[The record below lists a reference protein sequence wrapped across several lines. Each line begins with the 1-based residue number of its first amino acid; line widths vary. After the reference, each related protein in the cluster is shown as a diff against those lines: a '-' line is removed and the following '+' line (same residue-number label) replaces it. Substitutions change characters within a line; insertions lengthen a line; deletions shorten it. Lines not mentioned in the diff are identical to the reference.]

1 MKTYFADTN
10 FYLRFLLNDN
20 KDQAE
25 KSASYLKKAKQQEIK
40 IVFLS
45 EVILEMG
52 IVLEKFYKLKKPE
65 IARHFSILIKTA
77 YLAIEDRSVWGE
89 SFAIFSKKNIDLL
102 DVFLFVRA
110 KTKGAEVL
118 SYDKDFVRLA
128 REFNEVNS

>member
-25 KSASYLKKAKQQEIK
+25 KSASYLKKAQEQEIK

-52 IVLEKFYKLKKPE
+52 IVLEKFYKITKPE
-65 IARHFSILIKTA
+65 IARHLSILIKTA
-77 YLAIEDRSVWGE
+77 YLTIEDRAVWGE
-89 SFAIFSKKNIDLL
+89 SFEIFSRKNIDLL
-102 DVFLFVRA
+102 DILIFVKA
-110 KTKGAEVL
+110 KTKGVEVL
-118 SYDKDFVRLA
+118 SFDKDLA
-128 REFNEVNS
+128 KLAKEFNQD